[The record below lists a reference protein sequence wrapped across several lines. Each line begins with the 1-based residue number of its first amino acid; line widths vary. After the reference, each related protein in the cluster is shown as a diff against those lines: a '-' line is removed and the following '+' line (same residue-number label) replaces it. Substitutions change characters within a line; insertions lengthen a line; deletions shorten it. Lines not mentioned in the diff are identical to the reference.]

1 MSRQFTLPSSV
12 SQVSLPS
19 TGTFSFQILITNLQF
34 SFSKGKLQRS
44 YKAIFCYPIL
54 MMLKGMEF
62 TTEFFQKYG
71 TYKMTSCS
79 TFMDFSWLISLDHT
93 SAFKI
98 VKSGRII

>member
-34 SFSKGKLQRS
+34 SFSKGKVQRS
-44 YKAIFCYPIL
+44 YKAIFGYPIL

-79 TFMDFSWLISLDHT
+79 TFYGLQL
-93 SAFKI
+93 AN
-98 VKSGRII
+98 